1 MNHMVP
7 RTLLVALLCLGAGA
21 GHAQDRSAG
30 KAAALSLLVPGL
42 GHRYLEGG
50 RWDRPGAAFVLAEAG
65 LWLGLG
71 SALWQHGQTVQSY
84 RTLAAGRAGAL
95 VEGKDRR
102 FFVNLGAYSSS
113 DAFVEDH
120 LLRRRWD
127 QLSYV
132 SDPAFQWRWSSEEDR
147 QTYMHL
153 RRQADTWSRRRTVF
167 ISTLAINRVL
177 AALTTLL
184 AARREEATPLV
195 SLGLVAGSR
204 WPDVHL
210 TLKL

>member
-1 MNHMVP
+1 MLP
-7 RTLLVALLCLGAGA
+7 RSLLIALLCLGAGT

-71 SALWQHGQTVQSY
+71 SALWQRGQTVQSY

-113 DAFVEDH
+113 DAYVENH

-132 SDPAFQWRWSSEEDR
+132 SDPAYQWRWSSEEDR
-147 QTYMHL
+147 QTYMRL

-184 AARREEATPLV
+184 AARRDDPASTV
-195 SLGLVAGSR
+195 SVEFVAGSR
-204 WPDVHL
+204 WPDVHVA
-210 TLKL
+210 LKL

>member
-1 MNHMVP
+1 MML
-7 RTLLVALLCLGAGA
+7 RSLLLALLFLAAGS
-21 GHAQDRSAG
+21 GYAQDRSAG
-30 KAAALSLLVPGL
+30 KAAAFSLLVPGL

-50 RWDRPGAAFVLAEAG
+50 QWSSPGAAFVLAEAG

-71 SALWQHGQTVQSY
+71 SALWQRGQTVQSY

-113 DAFVEDH
+113 DAYVEDH

-132 SDPAFQWRWSSEEDR
+132 SDPAYQWRWASEEDR
-147 QTYMHL
+147 QTYIRL

-167 ISTLAINRVL
+167 ISTLAINRAL

-184 AARREEATPLV
+184 ATRREESAPVV

-204 WPDVHL
+204 WPDVHIRL
-210 TLKL
+210 QL